1 MKLVLDWAYPFLTS
15 WKQLLGKC
23 CWAMSTHSL
32 IVILYFLELCEKKTI
47 VGVKVTSSLVYHRK
61 TRRIS
66 VVNYFT
72 SSLLVMV
79 LLLFFLF

>member
-1 MKLVLDWAYPFLTS
+1 
-15 WKQLLGKC
+15 
-23 CWAMSTHSL
+23 MSTHSL

-79 LLLFFLF
+79 LLLFFFVLIVDLVIIFINMYISINISAR